1 MKKLLVVLLFFVFI
15 PSIYPQIFS
24 PEERKRAEQGDSI
37 AQYFLYLSY
46 SSGSGIKV
54 DHQEALKWLI
64 KSAEGGF
71 PKAEMVLGTLYGRG
85 QGLPKDNEKA
95 FIWYKKAAD
104 KGLSEAQCLLGNCFM
119 FGEGTEINENEA
131 IHYYELAAK
140 QHYQPAILSL
150 EEIKKSPPP
159 SPTKPVVPD
168 SLFFSSLR
176 KSSGPFGIL
185 LN

>member
-1 MKKLLVVLLFFVFI
+1 MANSFMNLSKVSRNKRRLVVALLSLVFAS
-15 PSIYPQIFS
+15 SIYAQIFTT
-24 PEERKRAEQGDSI
+24 EEKKKAEQGDSI

-64 KSAEGGF
+64 KSAECGF
-71 PKAEMVLGTLYGRG
+71 PKAEMVLGSLYARG

-119 FGEGTEINENEA
+119 FGEGTEINENQA
-131 IHYYELAAK
+131 THYYELAAK
-140 QHYQPAILSL
+140 QQYQPAILSL
-150 EEIKKSPPP
+150 EEIKKSPPNP
-159 SPTKPVVPD
+159 K
-168 SLFFSSLR
+168 
-176 KSSGPFGIL
+176 
-185 LN
+185 